1 MPKEEKLKSLETAMD
16 KSKRDD
22 GTEFYHFTST
32 APESLRGVFVEHFA
46 GGDVFYDIF
55 DTACSMLVDIYND
68 ESQETDGCEF
78 IEEAIE
84 ERATDSASVYTSVRL
99 EYLDS
104 ENQEEISEDVQGLE
118 VSIADACGYWYDRQV
133 EQAAMI
139 INQWLNA

>member
-1 MPKEEKLKSLETAMD
+1 MTKEEKLKSLETAME

-22 GTEFYHFTST
+22 GTEFYHFTGT

-104 ENQEEISEDVQGLE
+104 ENQEEISENVRTLE
-118 VSIADACGYWYDRQV
+118 CDISDACGYWYDNEV
-133 EQAAMI
+133 EKAARL
-139 INQWLNA
+139 INDWVKA